1 MKRGCATLCS
11 EKGLAIL
18 LLLRNKPMRWIE
30 TRFDPR
36 EGGETERGGRA
47 DPFQNRKG
55 SGTLATLHPG
65 WIELR
70 RQAGVFALRAPSRA
84 RTRQSAGITH
94 RRRLSLG
101 HLRQHT
107 WEIQLATRRGWVLAR
122 VGYSS
127 LSSLLFSR
135 SVRCIDLQQ
144 RPGHP
149 PS

>member
-1 MKRGCATLCS
+1 MKRGCPTLCS

-18 LLLRNKPMRWIE
+18 LLLRNKQMQWIE

-36 EGGETERGGRA
+36 EGRETERGGRA

-70 RQAGVFALRAPSRA
+70 RQPVPKK
-84 RTRQSAGITH
+84 SAGITH

-107 WEIQLATRRGWVLAR
+107 WEIKAAIRLEA
-122 VGYSS
+122 
-127 LSSLLFSR
+127 
-135 SVRCIDLQQ
+135 
-144 RPGHP
+144 
-149 PS
+149 PSTVP